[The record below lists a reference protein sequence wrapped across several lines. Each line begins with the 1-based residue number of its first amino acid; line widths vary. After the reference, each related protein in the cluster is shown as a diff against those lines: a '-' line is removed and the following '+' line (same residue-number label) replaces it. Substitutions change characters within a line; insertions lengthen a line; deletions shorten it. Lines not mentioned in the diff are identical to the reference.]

1 MNKDFIHV
9 KDFLNNQ
16 KNTSKLNKQTNKNHS
31 TQSKIYTYIE
41 SGQYKGKK
49 LLLPSLEKTRSTKS
63 IVKSCVFNTIRQN
76 LRNKIFI
83 EAFGGSAL
91 MAAEALSNYALKSY
105 AIELDKNAYKIA
117 VQNSKIDNNLNVI
130 QGDTFE
136 ILPQLV
142 EKLTKE
148 NIPIFLYL
156 DPPFDIRK
164 GFEKIYEKIYS
175 LLTMLNR
182 NNLEKI
188 IFEHHSKIE
197 LSQNIEEFQ
206 KNKSKKF
213 GLTTLSF
220 YQNTLKN

>member
-1 MNKDFIHV
+1 MSEDFIHV
-9 KDFLNNQ
+9 KDFLKEYQ
-16 KNTSKLNKQTNKNHS
+16 KISNLKNKTNK
-31 TQSKIYTYIE
+31 TTKIYTFIE

-63 IVKSCVFNTIRQN
+63 IVKACVFNVIRQN

-91 MAAEALSNYALKSY
+91 MAAEALSNFALKSY

-117 VQNSKIDNNLNVI
+117 IQNSKIDQNLNVV

-136 ILPQLV
+136 ILPQLI
-142 EKLTKE
+142 EKLTQE

-164 GFEKIYEKIYS
+164 GFEKIYENIEN
-175 LLTMLNR
+175 LLKNLNR
-182 NNLEKI
+182 KNIEKI

-197 LSQNIEEFQ
+197 LPQNIEEFQ

-220 YQNTLKN
+220 YENTPQN

>member
-1 MNKDFIHV
+1 MSEDFIRV
-9 KDFLNNQ
+9 KDFLKEYQKISDSKNKKNQ
-16 KNTSKLNKQTNKNHS
+16 TI
-31 TQSKIYTYIE
+31 KIYTFIE

-63 IVKSCVFNTIRQN
+63 IVKACVFNVIRQN

-91 MAAEALSNYALKSY
+91 MAAEALSNFALKSY

-117 VQNSKIDNNLNVI
+117 IQNSKIDQNLNVI
-130 QGDTFE
+130 QGNTFE
-136 ILPQLV
+136 ILPQLI
-142 EKLTKE
+142 EKLTQE

-164 GFEKIYEKIYS
+164 GFEKIYEDIEN
-175 LLTMLNR
+175 LLKNLNR
-182 NNLEKI
+182 KNIEKI

-197 LSQNIEEFQ
+197 LPQNIEEFQ

-220 YQNTLKN
+220 YENTL

>member
-1 MNKDFIHV
+1 MSEDFIHA
-9 KDFLNNQ
+9 KYFLKEYQ
-16 KNTSKLNKQTNKNHS
+16 KISNLKNKTNK
-31 TQSKIYTYIE
+31 TTKIYTFIE

-63 IVKSCVFNTIRQN
+63 IVKACVFNVIRQN

-91 MAAEALSNYALKSY
+91 MAAEALSNFALKSY

-117 VQNSKIDNNLNVI
+117 IQNSKIDQNLNVV

-136 ILPQLV
+136 ILPQLI
-142 EKLTKE
+142 EKLTQE
-148 NIPIFLYL
+148 NISIFLYL

-164 GFEKIYEKIYS
+164 GFEKIYENIEN
-175 LLTMLNR
+175 LLKNLNR
-182 NNLEKI
+182 KNIEKI

-197 LSQNIEEFQ
+197 LPQNIEEFQ

-213 GLTTLSF
+213 GLTSLSF
-220 YQNTLKN
+220 YENTPQN

>member
-1 MNKDFIHV
+1 MSEDFIHV
-9 KDFLNNQ
+9 KDFLKEYQ
-16 KNTSKLNKQTNKNHS
+16 KISNLKNKTNK
-31 TQSKIYTYIE
+31 TTKIYTFIE

-63 IVKSCVFNTIRQN
+63 IVKACVFNVIRQN

-91 MAAEALSNYALKSY
+91 MAAEALSNFALKSY

-117 VQNSKIDNNLNVI
+117 IQNSKIDQNLNVVE
-130 QGDTFE
+130 GDTFE
-136 ILPQLV
+136 ILPQLI
-142 EKLTKE
+142 EKLTQE

-164 GFEKIYEKIYS
+164 GFEKIYENIEN
-175 LLTMLNR
+175 LLKNLNR
-182 NNLEKI
+182 KNIEKI

-197 LSQNIEEFQ
+197 LPQNIEEFQ

-213 GLTTLSF
+213 GLTSLSF
-220 YQNTLKN
+220 YENTPQN

>member
-1 MNKDFIHV
+1 MSEDFIRV
-9 KDFLNNQ
+9 KDFLKEYQKISDSKNKKNQ
-16 KNTSKLNKQTNKNHS
+16 TI
-31 TQSKIYTYIE
+31 KIYTFIE

-63 IVKSCVFNTIRQN
+63 IVKACVFNVIRQN

-91 MAAEALSNYALKSY
+91 MAAEALSNFALKSY

-117 VQNSKIDNNLNVI
+117 VQNSKIDQNLNVI
-130 QGDTFE
+130 QGNTFE
-136 ILPQLV
+136 ILPQLI
-142 EKLTKE
+142 EKLTQE

-164 GFEKIYEKIYS
+164 GFEKIYEDIEN
-175 LLTMLNR
+175 LLKNLNR
-182 NNLEKI
+182 KNIEKV

-197 LSQNIEEFQ
+197 LPQNIEEFQ

-213 GLTTLSF
+213 GLTTLGF
-220 YQNTLKN
+220 YENTL

>member
-1 MNKDFIHV
+1 MSEDFIHV
-9 KDFLNNQ
+9 KDFLKEYQ
-16 KNTSKLNKQTNKNHS
+16 KISNLKNKTNK
-31 TQSKIYTYIE
+31 TTKIYTFIE

-63 IVKSCVFNTIRQN
+63 IVKACVFNVIRQN

-91 MAAEALSNYALKSY
+91 MAAEALSNFALKSY

-117 VQNSKIDNNLNVI
+117 VQNSKIDQNLNVV

-136 ILPQLV
+136 ILPQLI
-142 EKLTKE
+142 EKLTQE

-164 GFEKIYEKIYS
+164 GFEKIYENIEN
-175 LLTMLNR
+175 LLKNLNR
-182 NNLEKI
+182 KNIEKI

-197 LSQNIEEFQ
+197 LPQNIEEFQ

-213 GLTTLSF
+213 GLTSLSF
-220 YQNTLKN
+220 YENTPQN

>member
-1 MNKDFIHV
+1 MSEDFIHV
-9 KDFLNNQ
+9 KDFLKEYQ
-16 KNTSKLNKQTNKNHS
+16 KISNLKNKTNK
-31 TQSKIYTYIE
+31 TTKIYTFIE

-63 IVKSCVFNTIRQN
+63 IVKACVFNVIRQN

-91 MAAEALSNYALKSY
+91 MAAEALSNFALKSY

-117 VQNSKIDNNLNVI
+117 IQNSKIDQNLNVVE
-130 QGDTFE
+130 GDTFE
-136 ILPQLV
+136 ILPQLI
-142 EKLTKE
+142 EKLTQE

-164 GFEKIYEKIYS
+164 GFEKIYENIEN
-175 LLTMLNR
+175 LLKNLNR
-182 NNLEKI
+182 KNIEKI

-197 LSQNIEEFQ
+197 LPQNIEEFQ

-220 YQNTLKN
+220 YENTPQN

>member
-1 MNKDFIHV
+1 MSEDFIHV
-9 KDFLNNQ
+9 KDFLKEYQ
-16 KNTSKLNKQTNKNHS
+16 KISNLKNKTNK
-31 TQSKIYTYIE
+31 TTKIYTFIE

-63 IVKSCVFNTIRQN
+63 IVKACVFNVIRQN

-91 MAAEALSNYALKSY
+91 MAAEALSNFALKSY

-117 VQNSKIDNNLNVI
+117 VQNSKIDQNLNVV

-136 ILPQLV
+136 ILPQLI
-142 EKLTKE
+142 EKLTQE
-148 NIPIFLYL
+148 NISIFLYL

-164 GFEKIYEKIYS
+164 GFEKIYENIEN
-175 LLTMLNR
+175 LLKNLNR
-182 NNLEKI
+182 KNIEKI

-197 LSQNIEEFQ
+197 LPQNIEEFQ

-213 GLTTLSF
+213 GLTSLSF
-220 YQNTLKN
+220 YENTPQN

>member
-1 MNKDFIHV
+1 MSEDFIRV
-9 KDFLNNQ
+9 KDFLKEYQKISDSKNKKNQ
-16 KNTSKLNKQTNKNHS
+16 TV
-31 TQSKIYTYIE
+31 KIYTFIE
-41 SGQYKGKK
+41 SGQYKGKR

-63 IVKSCVFNTIRQN
+63 IVKACVFNVIRQN

-91 MAAEALSNYALKSY
+91 MAAEALSNFALKSY

-117 VQNSKIDNNLNVI
+117 IQNSKIDQNLNVI
-130 QGDTFE
+130 QGNTFE
-136 ILPQLV
+136 ILPQLI
-142 EKLTKE
+142 EKLTQE

-164 GFEKIYEKIYS
+164 GFEKIYEDIEN
-175 LLTMLNR
+175 LLKNLNR
-182 NNLEKI
+182 KNIEKI

-197 LSQNIEEFQ
+197 LPQNIEEFQ

-220 YQNTLKN
+220 YENTL

>member
-1 MNKDFIHV
+1 MSENFIHV
-9 KDFLNNQ
+9 KDFLKEYQ
-16 KNTSKLNKQTNKNHS
+16 KISNLKNKTNK
-31 TQSKIYTYIE
+31 TTKIYTFIE

-63 IVKSCVFNTIRQN
+63 IVKACVFNVIRQN

-91 MAAEALSNYALKSY
+91 MAAEALSNFALKSY

-117 VQNSKIDNNLNVI
+117 VQNSKIDQNLNVV

-136 ILPQLV
+136 ILPQLI
-142 EKLTKE
+142 EKLTQE

-164 GFEKIYEKIYS
+164 GFEKIYENIEN
-175 LLTMLNR
+175 LLKNLNR
-182 NNLEKI
+182 KNIEKI

-197 LSQNIEEFQ
+197 LPQNIEEFQ

-213 GLTTLSF
+213 GLTSLSF
-220 YQNTLKN
+220 YENTPQN

>member
-1 MNKDFIHV
+1 MSEDFIHV
-9 KDFLNNQ
+9 KDFLKEYQ
-16 KNTSKLNKQTNKNHS
+16 KISNLKNKTNK
-31 TQSKIYTYIE
+31 TTKIYTFIE

-63 IVKSCVFNTIRQN
+63 IVKACVFNVIRQN

-91 MAAEALSNYALKSY
+91 MAAEALSNFALKSY

-117 VQNSKIDNNLNVI
+117 IQNSKIDQNLNVV

-136 ILPQLV
+136 ILPQLI
-142 EKLTKE
+142 EKLTQE
-148 NIPIFLYL
+148 NISIFLYL

-164 GFEKIYEKIYS
+164 GFEKIYENIEN
-175 LLTMLNR
+175 LLKNLNR
-182 NNLEKI
+182 KNIEKI

-197 LSQNIEEFQ
+197 LPQNIEEFQ

-213 GLTTLSF
+213 GLTSLSF
-220 YQNTLKN
+220 YENTPQN

>member
-1 MNKDFIHV
+1 MSEDFIHV
-9 KDFLNNQ
+9 KDFLKEYQ
-16 KNTSKLNKQTNKNHS
+16 KISNLKNKTNK
-31 TQSKIYTYIE
+31 TTKIYTFIE

-63 IVKSCVFNTIRQN
+63 IVKACVFNVIRQN

-91 MAAEALSNYALKSY
+91 MAAEALSNFALKSY

-117 VQNSKIDNNLNVI
+117 VQNSKIDQNLNVV

-136 ILPQLV
+136 ILPQLI
-142 EKLTKE
+142 EKLTQE

-164 GFEKIYEKIYS
+164 GFEKIYENIEN
-175 LLTMLNR
+175 LLKNLNR
-182 NNLEKI
+182 KNIEKI

-197 LSQNIEEFQ
+197 LPQNIEEFQ

-220 YQNTLKN
+220 YENTPQN

>member
-1 MNKDFIHV
+1 MSEDFIHV
-9 KDFLNNQ
+9 KDFLKEYQ
-16 KNTSKLNKQTNKNHS
+16 KISNLKNKTNK
-31 TQSKIYTYIE
+31 TTKIYTFIE

-63 IVKSCVFNTIRQN
+63 IVKACVFNVIRQN

-91 MAAEALSNYALKSY
+91 MAAEALSNFALKSY
-105 AIELDKNAYKIA
+105 AIEFDKNAYKIA
-117 VQNSKIDNNLNVI
+117 VQNSKIDQNLNVV

-136 ILPQLV
+136 ILPQLI
-142 EKLTKE
+142 EKLTQE

-164 GFEKIYEKIYS
+164 GFEKIYENIEN
-175 LLTMLNR
+175 LLKNLNR
-182 NNLEKI
+182 KNIEKI

-197 LSQNIEEFQ
+197 LPQNIEEFQ

-213 GLTTLSF
+213 GLTSLSF
-220 YQNTLKN
+220 YENTPQN

>member
-1 MNKDFIHV
+1 MSEDFIHV
-9 KDFLNNQ
+9 KDFLKEYQ
-16 KNTSKLNKQTNKNHS
+16 KISNLKNKTNK
-31 TQSKIYTYIE
+31 TTKIYTFIE

-63 IVKSCVFNTIRQN
+63 IVKACVFNVIRQN

-91 MAAEALSNYALKSY
+91 MAAEALSNFALKSY

-117 VQNSKIDNNLNVI
+117 VQNSKIDQNLNVV

-136 ILPQLV
+136 ILPQLI
-142 EKLTKE
+142 EKLTQE
-148 NIPIFLYL
+148 NIPIFLYF

-164 GFEKIYEKIYS
+164 GFEKIYENIEN
-175 LLTMLNR
+175 LLKNLNR
-182 NNLEKI
+182 KNIEKI

-197 LSQNIEEFQ
+197 LPQNIEEFQ

-213 GLTTLSF
+213 GLTSLSF
-220 YQNTLKN
+220 YENTPQN

>member
-1 MNKDFIHV
+1 MSEDFIHV
-9 KDFLNNQ
+9 KDFLKEYQ
-16 KNTSKLNKQTNKNHS
+16 KISNLKNKTNK
-31 TQSKIYTYIE
+31 TTKIYTFIE

-63 IVKSCVFNTIRQN
+63 IVKACVFNVIRQN

-91 MAAEALSNYALKSY
+91 MATEALSNFALKSY

-117 VQNSKIDNNLNVI
+117 VQNSKIDQNLNVV

-136 ILPQLV
+136 ILPQLI
-142 EKLTKE
+142 EKLTQE

-164 GFEKIYEKIYS
+164 GFEKIYENIEN
-175 LLTMLNR
+175 LLKNLNR
-182 NNLEKI
+182 KNIEKI

-197 LSQNIEEFQ
+197 LPQNIEEFQ

-213 GLTTLSF
+213 GLTSLSF
-220 YQNTLKN
+220 YENTLQN